1 MRLPVMP
8 PVGPMLAKSVP
19 DIPPGMLYE
28 PKWDGF
34 RSIVFR
40 DGDDVEIGSRNERPM
55 TRYFPELVAG
65 FRREL
70 PPRCVLDGEIVV
82 VRGAGLDFEALQ
94 QRIHPAKSRV
104 DLLAEQTP
112 ASFVAFDVLAL
123 DDEDLR
129 DQPFR
134 ARRAALEAALADAG
148 PPVFVTPATDDEAV
162 ARIWFEQ
169 FEGAGLDGVVAKP
182 PDLRYRPD
190 QRVMFKI
197 KHARTADCVVA
208 GFRWHKSGPVVGS
221 LLLGLYTE
229 EGDLNHVGVAASFP
243 MARRRALLDELA
255 PYRMESFDGH
265 PWAAWAGSIVGNPDA
280 MGAPGAGARA
290 PAADGPA
297 ADGPRRRPR
306 AGAAADRGAAVAAP
320 TRPPACPAACPAG
333 TGTRTC
339 PGSRCGRSSSAKSP
353 TTTWKATGSGTRRSS
368 AAGGPTGSRAAAPT
382 RSWSVP
388 SPSTSRRC

>member
-1 MRLPVMP
+1 
-8 PVGPMLAKSVP
+8 MLAKSVP

-82 VRGAGLDFEALQ
+82 VRGPGLDFEALQ

-104 DLLAEQTP
+104 TLLAEQTP
-112 ASFVAFDVLAL
+112 ASFIAFDVLAMG
-123 DDEDLR
+123 DEDLR
-129 DQPFR
+129 EQPFQV
-134 ARRAALEAALADAG
+134 RRAALESALAEAG

-162 ARIWFEQ
+162 ARTWFEQ

-182 PDLRYRPD
+182 PGLRYRAD

-221 LLLGLYTE
+221 LLLGLYE
-229 EGDLNHVGVAASFP
+229 EGGDLNHVGVAASFP
-243 MARRRALLDELA
+243 MTRRRALLDELA
-255 PYRMESFDGH
+255 PYRMDGFDGH
-265 PWAAWAGSIVGNPDA
+265 PWGAWAGSIVGNPAA
-280 MGAPGAGARA
+280 MAGPSSGAPGSGAPGSGAPGSGAPGSGARTQ
-290 PAADGPA
+290 
-297 ADGPRRRPR
+297 RW
-306 AGAAADRGAAVAAP
+306 
-320 TRPPACPAACPAG
+320 PAACRAGCPDG
-333 TGTRTC
+333 TGTKTC
-339 PGSRCGRSSSAKSP
+339 PGSRCARSSCARSP
-353 TTTWKATGSGTRRSS
+353 TTTWRAAASGTPHSS
-368 AAGGPTGSRAAAPT
+368 AGGGPTGSRAAVPT
-382 RSWSVP
+382 PSLIVP
-388 SPSTSRRC
+388 SPSSWRRC